1 MAKGNWTIDWML
13 TFAMFEGIAKMTKWK
28 DEKVIQ
34 KHTGIIDNIDR
45 TIDRHMNGLID
56 SEVDTCHR

>member
-13 TFAMFEGIAKMTKWK
+13 TFAMFEGSAKMTKWK

-34 KHTGIIDNIDR
+34 KHTGIIGFLQI
-45 TIDRHMNGLID
+45 
-56 SEVDTCHR
+56 

>member
-1 MAKGNWTIDWML
+1 MAKGNWTIDSML
-13 TFAMFEGIAKMTKWK
+13 TFAMFEGSAKMTKWK

-34 KHTGIIDNIDR
+34 KHTGIIDIDR

-56 SEVDTCHR
+56 SEVDTYHR